1 MAITDKEKGV
11 WGLDQV
17 YNKINQGSIW
27 QYNGVIGL
35 WQMGSGGAIAGQNT
49 NPTPSHSSP
58 IQIPGSTWDSAEGKF
73 DVMDY
78 NNYSAGAIKTDGTL
92 WTWGNNGDGELGQN
106 NLTAYSS
113 PRQVGSGSDWKY
125 INLRVSCGLA
135 VKTDGTLWSWGN
147 NTDGNL
153 GHNQKGG
160 APHSGGVSYS
170 SPKQIP
176 GTTWSTAHSAGTTM
190 LATKTDGTLWS
201 WGEGGSGQLA
211 NNLTAKRSS
220 PVQIPGTTWGTD
232 PSMISSTYSQST
244 VAAIKTD
251 GTLWSWGSGGQGK
264 QGRNDTSD
272 SSSPRQVGSDTTWSK
287 IAGGKN
293 GFHAIKTDGTAW
305 SWGDNESGQL
315 GLSDKVYRSSPTQIG
330 SGTNWS
336 RVAPYDYF
344 GVMTKSDGTAW
355 AMGSLS
361 GDKIGLNNTDTA
373 GANGTLAQVAGTGWV
388 DVQSVRQWTMGIAQ
402 DLS

>member
-27 QYNGVIGL
+27 QYNGVLGL
-35 WQMGSGGAIAGQNT
+35 WGMGNGGAVLGQNSNT
-49 NPTPSHSSP
+49 NYSSP
-58 IQIPGSTWDSAEGKF
+58 IQIPGTTWSSVAGKF
-73 DVMDY
+73 SVMDF
-78 NNYSAGAIKTDGTL
+78 NSYSVAAIKTDGTL
-92 WTWGNNGDGELGQN
+92 WTWGSGNDGQLGQSN
-106 NLTAYSS
+106 KTSYSS
-113 PRQVGSGSDWKY
+113 PKQVGSDTTWSNVDAR
-125 INLRVSCGLA
+125 IDTMLA
-135 VKTDGTLWSWGN
+135 VKTDGTMWVWGVN
-147 NTDGNL
+147 GDGQL
-153 GHNQKGG
+153 GQNQRGPGPSG
-160 APHSGGVSYS
+160 AHYS

-176 GTTWSTAHSAGTTM
+176 GTTWSTAHSAGYSM
-190 LATKTDGTLWS
+190 IATKTDGTMWT
-201 WGEGGSGQLA
+201 WGLGGNGQLA
-211 NNLTAKRSS
+211 NNLTADRSS
-220 PVQIPGTTWGTD
+220 PVQIPGTTWSTNVN
-232 PSMISSTYSQST
+232 SISSTYTCGT

-251 GTLWSWGSGGQGK
+251 GSLWTWGAGGQGR

-272 SSSPRQVGSDTTWSK
+272 SSSPRQVGSATTWSQV
-287 IAGGKN
+287 AGGKN

-315 GLSDKVYRSSPTQIG
+315 GLNDKVYRSSPTQIG

-355 AMGSLS
+355 AMGSVS
-361 GDKIGLNNTDTA
+361 GDRIGLNNTDTVA
-373 GANGTLAQVAGTGWV
+373 ANGTLAQVAGTGWV
-388 DVQSVRQWTMGIAQ
+388 DVQSVRYWTMGLAQ

>member
-27 QYNGVIGL
+27 QYNGVLGL

-49 NPTPSHSSP
+49 SPPPDQSSP
-58 IQIPGSTWDSAEGKF
+58 KQIPGSTWDSAEGKF

-92 WTWGNNGDGELGQN
+92 WTWGNNPDGELGQN
-106 NLTAYSS
+106 DKTAYSS
-113 PRQVGSGSDWKY
+113 PRQVPGTTWKY

-135 VKTDGTLWSWGN
+135 VKTDGTLWSWGLN
-147 NTDGNL
+147 DDGCL
-153 GHNQKGG
+153 GHNEKGG
-160 APHSGGVSYS
+160 AAWAGGKHYS
-170 SPKQIP
+170 SPKQI
-176 GTTWSTAHSAGTTM
+176 GSDTTWSTSHSAGTTM

-201 WGEGGSGQLA
+201 WGRGGSGQLA
-211 NNLTAKRSS
+211 NNSTVTRSS
-220 PVQIPGTTWGTD
+220 PVQVPGTTWSTD
-232 PSMISSTYSQST
+232 PSMISSTYGQSC

-251 GTLWSWGSGGQGK
+251 GTLWVWGGNGYGA
-264 QGRNDTSD
+264 QGRNNTSG
-272 SSSPRQVGSDTTWSK
+272 SSSPEQVGSDTTWSK

-305 SWGDNESGQL
+305 SWGDNEAGQL
-315 GLSDKVYRSSPTQIG
+315 GLSDKTHRSSPTQIG
-330 SGTNWS
+330 SGTDWS
-336 RVAPYDYF
+336 RTAPYDYF

-355 AMGSLS
+355 AMGNMS
-361 GDKIGLNNTDTA
+361 GDKIGQNNTSPASPT
-373 GANGTLAQVAGTGWV
+373 GSPVQVAGTGWV
-388 DVQSVRQWTMGIAQ
+388 DVQSVRNWTMGLAQ

>member
-27 QYNGVIGL
+27 QYNGVLGL

-49 NPTPSHSSP
+49 SPTPDHSSP

-92 WTWGNNGDGELGQN
+92 WT
-106 NLTAYSS
+106 
-113 PRQVGSGSDWKY
+113 
-125 INLRVSCGLA
+125 
-135 VKTDGTLWSWGN
+135 
-147 NTDGNL
+147 
-153 GHNQKGG
+153 
-160 APHSGGVSYS
+160 
-170 SPKQIP
+170 
-176 GTTWSTAHSAGTTM
+176 
-190 LATKTDGTLWS
+190 
-201 WGEGGSGQLA
+201 
-211 NNLTAKRSS
+211 
-220 PVQIPGTTWGTD
+220 
-232 PSMISSTYSQST
+232 
-244 VAAIKTD
+244 
-251 GTLWSWGSGGQGK
+251 WGSGGQGK

-305 SWGDNESGQL
+305 SWGDNEAGQL
-315 GLSDKVYRSSPTQIG
+315 GLSDKTHRSSPTQIG
-330 SGTNWS
+330 SGTDWS
-336 RVAPYDYF
+336 RTAPYDYF

-355 AMGSLS
+355 AMGNMSN
-361 GDKIGLNNTDTA
+361 DKIGKNNTS
-373 GANGTLAQVAGTGWV
+373 GASPTVSHVQVASDGWI
-388 DVQSVRQWTMGIAQ
+388 DVQSTRYWTMGIGE
-402 DLS
+402 DI